1 MRTRT
6 RRMLLWALAG
16 VAALVAAG
24 VVYLEG
30 DGSAERAL
38 PESPEPVVPADPG
51 PGCGA
56 AAATDPAD
64 LRVDRTIARC
74 GPGAP
79 EPRPLA
85 EPATLRVAIDDRSEA
100 LAPLLVADALGELE
114 AENLD
119 VEIVDLDQRAAYEAM
134 ARGEVDAVVGGVGAA
149 FFDAV
154 AGGLEARLVLG
165 GQVARSPSDL
175 DTPQAGL
182 WFRADLVNAR
192 GSWANVRGQTILV
205 PGGHGAAATYPIET
219 VLGQHELDVNVVSL
233 VDDSSTNAAARL
245 SAAEVGAAWLT
256 EPAASRAARDDA
268 LRLVATLPGS
278 ETIDGTVFSPRLLG
292 PDRDVGL
299 AYARAVVRTIN
310 THLADGYG
318 DEALAAVAA
327 ALDVPED
334 EVAAG
339 PPPLFD
345 WELRAGTTT
354 RVQEAFLRTGAVAFE
369 QPLAEDRLVDRSL
382 VAEVV
387 GEGA

>member
-1 MRTRT
+1 
-6 RRMLLWALAG
+6 MLLWALAG

-30 DGSAERAL
+30 DGSAQRAL
-38 PESPEPVVPADPG
+38 PESPEPAVPDDPG

-56 AAATDPAD
+56 AAVTDPAD
-64 LRVDRTIARC
+64 LRVDRTLARC

-85 EPATLRVAIDDRSEA
+85 EPVTLRVAVDDRSEA

-114 AENLD
+114 AENLA
-119 VEIVDLDQRAAYEAM
+119 VEIVDLDQRDAYAAM
-134 ARGEVDAVVGGVGAA
+134 ARGEVDVVVGGVDAA
-149 FFDAV
+149 FYDAV
-154 AGGLEARLVLG
+154 AQGLDARLVLG

-182 WFRADLVNAR
+182 WLRADLISSR
-192 GSWANVRGQTILV
+192 GSWSNVRGHTVLV
-205 PGGHGAAATYPIET
+205 PGGHGAAATYPVET
-219 VLGQHELDVNVVSL
+219 VLGQHELDVNVVSF
-233 VDDSSTNAAARL
+233 VDASSTDAAARL

-292 PDRDVGL
+292 PDRDAGL
-299 AYARAVVRTIN
+299 AYARAILRTIN
-310 THLADGYG
+310 THLADGYTG
-318 DEALAAVAA
+318 EALEAVAE
-327 ALDVPED
+327 ALEVPED

-339 PPPLFD
+339 SPPLFD
-345 WELRAGTTT
+345 WEVRAGTTT
-354 RVQEAFLRTGAVAFE
+354 RLQEAFLHTGAVAYE
-369 QPLAEDRLVDRSL
+369 QPLPEDRLVDRSV